1 MPRSFDIVINRD
13 AVHTIEPAVSTYDT
27 VGDFSIVLDNEG
39 QATHVHLHLDDD
51 LARIATLPN
60 GNNYFVEA
68 GKSRTVP
75 VSVGPGHRPVTG
87 RVKVVTGYGA
97 ETKYVD
103 ISVVDEVDPPR
114 SVAVDERL
122 SVKQPRT
129 ESTSSPVITGTT
141 AVGALVLLAIGL
153 AIAAMLIAGSA
164 AVFLGA
170 AVVVLAVAFALYL
183 LIVR

>member
-1 MPRSFDIVINRD
+1 MPRTFDIVINRD
-13 AVHTIEPAVSTYDT
+13 AVHAIEPAVSSYET
-27 VGDFSIVLDNEG
+27 VGDFAIVLENEG

-51 LARIATLPN
+51 LARIASLPN

-68 GKSRTVP
+68 GKSRSVQ
-75 VSVGPGHRPVTG
+75 VSVGPGHRPITG

-103 ISVVDEVDPPR
+103 VSVIDEVDQPR

-122 SVKQPRT
+122 SVKQPRPEAT
-129 ESTSSPVITGTT
+129 QSPVFTGTA
-141 AVGALVLLAIGL
+141 AVVGLVLIAIGL

-170 AVVVLAVAFALYL
+170 SVVVLAVAFAIYL
-183 LIVR
+183 LMVR